1 MKFYWNT
8 LVKMLQ
14 ESDTISLFCS
24 SESLEGDEIMAIHAP
39 KGLSIEGCAVLSYVS
54 SYYV

>member
-1 MKFYWNT
+1 MN
-8 LVKMLQ
+8 MLQ